1 MRQIA
6 VVSGKGGTGKT
17 TLTASLAFLM
27 KDKVVADCDV
37 DAPNL
42 HLILSPQIR
51 QRFDYWG
58 GKKAKIEQEK
68 CVQCGVCR
76 DVCRFDAIDVKDGVY
91 TVNEYACE
99 GCKACV
105 IACPTKAIELISHLS
120 GEYYSST
127 TSQGKMAHALLS
139 IGEETS
145 GGLVGEV
152 RKKAIE
158 IAEPGDE
165 DIVIDGAP
173 GIGCPPISSV
183 TGVDYVVIVT
193 EPTMSGIHDMQRI
206 IQTISSFRLRMGVVV
221 NKHDLNPER
230 ADEIE
235 RYCRDNGIDFLGK
248 IPFDEKIEEATW
260 MAKPIVAYPDSRA
273 AKAISLVW
281 EELKQKVELS

>member
-1 MRQIA
+1 MKQVA

-17 TLTASLAFLM
+17 TLTASLSFLM
-27 KDKVVADCDV
+27 RDKVVADCDV

-42 HLILSPQIR
+42 HLILKPEIR

-58 GKKAKIEQEK
+58 GKKAEIHQEK
-68 CVQCGVCR
+68 CVQCGVCKE
-76 DVCRFDAIDVKDGVY
+76 VCRFDAVDVEDGVY
-91 TVNEYACE
+91 KINEYACE

-105 IACPTKAIELISHLS
+105 IACPTEAIELVQHLS
-120 GEYYSST
+120 GEYYSSET
-127 TSQGKMAHALLS
+127 AQGKMAHALLS
-139 IGEETS
+139 VGEETS

-158 IAEPGDE
+158 IAEAEDH

-206 IQTISSFRLRMGVVV
+206 IQTIQSFKLRMGVVV
-221 NKHDLNPER
+221 NKYDLNPAKAE
-230 ADEIE
+230 EIE
-235 RYCRDNGIDFLGK
+235 RYCRDNGIDFLGN
-248 IPFDEKIEEATW
+248 IPFDEKIEEATR
-260 MAKPIVAYPDSRA
+260 MAKPIVSYPDSKA
-273 AKAISLVW
+273 AKAIALIW
-281 EELKQKVELS
+281 EALKEKVGLS